1 MWKVES
7 DDINETDDDAD
18 YKFENSNIMWLD
30 SEGLH
35 ELKESIDKDQSYQS
49 IEESSISL
57 GAEANTSI
65 LERGELSL
73 RLSEECDWYPS
84 CWVWALI
91 FFVLDL
97 ATKSNALVKSAL
109 NQRIF
114 LWALTIT
121 LQLILVVI
129 ITNKGK
135 ILPWKLCT
143 G

>member
-1 MWKVES
+1 VDS
-7 DDINETDDDAD
+7 DGINETDDDAD